1 MAISNRERVSRG
13 LDLLRAGL
21 APFVE
26 REVHE
31 AVRKRTIDM
40 GTIRRFVD
48 DPMLGS
54 RKIAEWDAA
63 GLLKLLWESWN
74 EVFAATL
81 GRAERAQVAELREVR
96 NRWAHQEPFSS
107 DDTDR
112 ALDSMERLLSAVSA
126 PQAEEVR
133 KLKMELR
140 RQVYEEQARQE
151 RRRLGAAIDSPATGG
166 LTPWREVVTPHPDVA
181 SGRYQEA
188 EFAADLAEVQAG
200 TAGPEYRDP
209 AEFFRRTY
217 PTAAL
222 RRLLANAI
230 RRLTGAGGD
239 PVVQLQTSFGGGK
252 THAMLALYH
261 LTSGRPIEELP
272 GVEAIMAEEG
282 LGRLPEG
289 VRRVVLVGTRLSPGQ
304 PWVQADGT
312 VVRTLWGEL
321 AWQLGGRAAFERV
334 RAADETATN
343 PGGTLV
349 ELLRAYQPALV
360 LIDEWVAYARQ
371 LHDERELPGGTFE
384 THFTFA
390 QALTEAVRAV
400 PRALLVVSL
409 PASDSAN
416 AEDEEVG
423 GARGREALR
432 RLRNVI
438 GRLET
443 PWSPAT
449 AEESFEIVRR
459 RLFEPITRREQF
471 TARDNV
477 ARAFA
482 ELYRSQPQEFPSECR
497 EADYEQR
504 LRAAYPIHPEL
515 FDRLYRDWSTLV
527 RFQRTRGVLRLM
539 AAVIHA
545 LWRDGDRNALIL
557 PGLVPIDEPRVR
569 DMLTGYL
576 PQPEV
581 WKPIVDRD
589 VDGPDALPLRFDK
602 ELPNLGQYAA
612 TRRVARTVFLGSAPH
627 QGVAHRGIEH
637 RRIRL
642 GCALPGEP
650 LAVFGDALRRLA
662 GEATYLYQDGSRYW
676 YATQP
681 TVTRLAEDRAAQFA
695 RERDRLHEAIRTRLK
710 ANLRDRGRFPRIHLA
725 PQGPGDVEDDPEL
738 GLVVLGPDRPHG
750 RSEAS
755 KALEAA
761 RELLEKRG
769 NAPRLCRNALV
780 FLAADETRLG
790 ELEGAVARHLAWS
803 SIVQEHEE
811 LNLDPQQKRQAEQRA
826 KEWND
831 AVEARLPEAY
841 AWLLVPEQPQPTD
854 PEIRW
859 QTLRLAGQAALAP
872 RALKRLEGGELVVAR
887 LAGSRLRMELDRVPL
902 WRGDHVALRELAED
916 FARYLYLPRLLGPEV
931 LREAV
936 RDGLRSLTWDRDG
949 FAWADAFDEREGRH
963 RGLRC
968 GPGEAPSAIA
978 DSGLLV
984 RPEVA
989 LRQRG
994 SDTSTVSPPGT
1005 VVGPTDKH
1013 TAAGSGATAGTTERP
1028 VLRRY
1033 HASVRIP
1040 ADRVGR
1046 KAAEIAE
1053 EVVAHLAGCAEVE
1066 VTLDIS
1072 ARAGAAEGF
1081 PDRVVQIVREN
1092 GRQLGFTANEFE
1104 SG

>member
-1 MAISNRERVSRG
+1 MAITNHERVRRG
-13 LDLLRAGL
+13 LELLRAGL

-31 AVRKRTIDM
+31 AVRKQTIEM
-40 GTIRRFVD
+40 GTLRRFLD

-54 RKIAEWDAA
+54 RRIAEWDAA
-63 GLLKLLWESWN
+63 GLLKLVWESWTA
-74 EVFAATL
+74 VFAATL
-81 GRAERAQVAELREVR
+81 GRAERSLVSELREVR

-126 PQAEEVR
+126 PEAEEVR

-140 RQVYEEQARQE
+140 RQVFEEQARQE
-151 RRRLGAAIDSPATGG
+151 RRRQSAALESPVTGG

-200 TAGPEYRDP
+200 TAGPEYGD
-209 AEFFRRTY
+209 AGEFFRRTY

-222 RRLLANAI
+222 KRLLANAV
-230 RRLTGAGGD
+230 RRLSGEGGD

-261 LTSGRPIEELP
+261 LTGGRPPAELP
-272 GVEAIMAEEG
+272 GIEAIMAEAG
-282 LGRLPEG
+282 LARLPEG

-304 PWVQADGT
+304 PRVEADGT

-321 AWQLGGRAAFERV
+321 AWQLGGRAAYERL
-334 RAADETATN
+334 READATGTN
-343 PGGTLV
+343 PGGALV
-349 ELLRAYQPALV
+349 ELLRAHQPALV

-409 PASDSAN
+409 PASDSAT

-423 GARGREALR
+423 GQRGREALR

-459 RLFEPITRREQF
+459 RLFEPMSRREQF

-482 ELYRSQPQEFPSECR
+482 ELYRNHPQEFPGECR

-515 FDRLYRDWSTLV
+515 FDRLYGDWSTLV

-589 VDGPDALPLRFDK
+589 VDGPDALPLRFDR
-602 ELPNLGQYAA
+602 ELPNLGRYAA
-612 TRRVARTVFLGSAPH
+612 TRRVARAVFLGSAPH
-627 QGVAHRGIEH
+627 QAVAHRGIED

-650 LAVFGDALRRLA
+650 LAVFGDALRRLT
-662 GEATYLYQDGSRYW
+662 GQATYLYQDGARYW

-681 TVTRLAEDRAAQFA
+681 TVTRLAEDRAALLA
-695 RERDRLHEAIRTRLK
+695 REPGRVHEAILERLK
-710 ANLRDRGRFPRIHLA
+710 ADLRDRGRFPRIHVA
-725 PQGPGDVEDDPEL
+725 PHEPGDVEDGPEL
-738 GLVVLGPDRPHG
+738 GLVVLGPDEPHG
-750 RSEAS
+750 RVEPSR
-755 KALEAA
+755 ALERA
-761 RELLEKRG
+761 RALLEKRG

-780 FLAADETRLG
+780 FLAADATRLP
-790 ELEGAVARHLAWS
+790 ELEEAVRRHLAWS
-803 SIVQEHEE
+803 SIVAEHEA

-826 KEWND
+826 KEWHD

-841 AWLLVPEQPQPTD
+841 AWLLVPEQPNATG

-859 QTLRLAGQAALAP
+859 QAIRLSGQAALAV
-872 RALKRLEGGELVVAR
+872 RAFKRLEGEELAVAR
-887 LAGSRLRMELDRVPL
+887 MAGSRLRMELDRIPL
-902 WRGDHVALRELAED
+902 WRGDHVALRELVED

-936 RDGLRSLTWDRDG
+936 GDGLRSLSWDRDG
-949 FAWADAFDEREGRH
+949 FAWADSFDERGGRY

-968 GPGEAPSAIA
+968 GPGEAPGAVT

-984 RPEVA
+984 RPDVA
-989 LRQRG
+989 SRQRA
-994 SDTSTVSPPGT
+994 SETPPVSPTPPTVPAGGT
-1005 VVGPTDKH
+1005 DPAVAPR
-1013 TAAGSGATAGTTERP
+1013 ATEEPPERRA
-1028 VLRRY
+1028 LRRY

-1040 ADRVGR
+1040 ADRIGR
-1046 KAAEIAE
+1046 RAAEIAE
-1053 EVVAHLAGCAEVE
+1053 EVVAHLAAHAEVE

-1072 ARAGAAEGF
+1072 ARAETPEGF
-1081 PDRVVQIVREN
+1081 PDQVVRVVREN
-1092 GRQLGFTANEFE
+1092 GRQLGFSTSEFE
-1104 SG
+1104 SE